1 MTGTTAFAPHRRA
14 KEKYMKASYG
24 VAAALAII
32 AAATLPGG
40 VASASTPIQSQ
51 AEIFDAR
58 ADGAAS
64 SYCIDAPALLVGQQ
78 ICGGFLRST
87 VTATTDPRGLA
98 LAGLAPV
105 PKASSI
111 PLIIPNNFQGI
122 PVPEQVQAGLKQIKF
137 NNIPSQCQAVF
148 PELNAGDSDQTC
160 GGPTYGD
167 TALGFIG
174 SGANA
179 RAYSTGDAENPTQ
192 TRTVGDA
199 RVTYAN
205 LTGLQ
210 STYDTVRSLA
220 ESGLNENGMPTGNA
234 RMNAG
239 RIAVAGGLLTIEDI
253 VSTTTVAFAGSKA
266 TSAART
272 SFSYGSAALAGIPV
286 QITPAGL
293 VLAQEKVPAE
303 QAAAMTKQLNE
314 ALANL
319 NGFSVKLLPAPP
331 IEVTDGLS
339 RATSGGIQVSY
350 RGSSGTDVVYT
361 QTIGVTSA
369 QVSAVSGS
377 GGTSTDT
384 PAAAAAPPA
393 GGAPTDVT
401 GVVATDTSTSAFPSV
416 EDGAPAATFEDSA
429 PAPDFGTGSAAID
442 GAAGADVGTIDQ
454 AGSGI
459 QTQTLRSV
467 GDQVLLAGFPSN
479 AQPLSASRLEV
490 IYPAFC
496 LLLLAALVAARFR
509 RTPFGKAA

>member
-1 MTGTTAFAPHRRA
+1 
-14 KEKYMKASYG
+14 MKASYG

-32 AAATLPGG
+32 AAATVPGG
-40 VASASTPIQSQ
+40 VARASTPIQSL

-64 SYCIDAPALLVGQQ
+64 TYCIDAPAVLVGQQ

-148 PELNAGDSDQTC
+148 PELNSGDSDQSC
-160 GGPTYGD
+160 GGPAFGD

-179 RAYSTGDAENPTQ
+179 RAFTTGDAQNPTQ

-199 RVTYAN
+199 RVAFAN

-210 STYDTVRSLA
+210 STYDTVRSTA

-239 RIAVAGGLLTIEDI
+239 RIAIAGGLLTIENI
-253 VSTTTVAFAGSKA
+253 VSATTVAFAGSKA

-272 SFSYGSAALAGIPV
+272 SFSYGSAAFAGVPV
-286 QITPAGL
+286 EITPAGL
-293 VLAQEKVPAE
+293 VVAQEKYPAE

-314 ALANL
+314 ALANM

-331 IEVTDGLS
+331 IEVTDGLA

-350 RGSSGTDVVYT
+350 RGSQGTDVVYT

-369 QVSAVSGS
+369 QVSAVTGS

-384 PAAAAAPPA
+384 PAAAASTPVAAAPV
-393 GGAPTDVT
+393 GTTDI
-401 GVVATDTSTSAFPSV
+401 VATDPSTSVFPAV
-416 EDGAPAATFEDSA
+416 DDGAFEPTFDDSA
-429 PAPDFGTGSAAID
+429 PAADFGTDVAAID
-442 GAAGADVGTIDQ
+442 DAAGTDVGAVEQ
-454 AGSGI
+454 AGSGV

-479 AQPLSASRLEV
+479 VQPLSASRLEV
-490 IYPAFC
+490 LYPAFC

-509 RTPFGKAA
+509 RTSFSR